1 MVALWCC
8 VVALRWYGVVW
19 GHCGDVVLC
28 GGTVVM
34 RCCVVALWWC
44 VVLCSGI
51 VVMWC
56 CVVALWGCFVL
67 CGATFTYVINN
78 HVYVL
83 LYSCTDFHNLC
94 TGIPESIFY
103 SRRLEQNLGRNIQTV
118 TLFEGGCSCAI
129 VCGSVTWKYLLDT
142 CVSEKRKWKVI
153 ILYMKTANKYSPL
166 HQAHFHCL

>member
-1 MVALWCC
+1 M
-8 VVALRWYGVVW
+8 
-19 GHCGDVVLC
+19 
-28 GGTVVM
+28 
-34 RCCVVALWWC
+34 
-44 VVLCSGI
+44 VLCSGI

-103 SRRLEQNLGRNIQTV
+103 SRGLEQNLGRNIQNILEVALGT
-118 TLFEGGCSCAI
+118 I
-129 VCGSVTWKYLLDT
+129 D
-142 CVSEKRKWKVI
+142 SESEPDEEVNT
-153 ILYMKTANKYSPL
+153 Y
-166 HQAHFHCL
+166 